1 MATTAVDPVF
11 VDANILVYTQQK
23 LSPFHAAATTK
34 LHALVAAGHDLWTSR
49 QVLREYLVAMSRPNA
64 LTTPVPMSTLVAD
77 VQVFQSQF
85 TIAEDSA
92 AVTSHLSNLLTAVAC
107 GGKQVH
113 DANIVATMLAHGIP
127 KLLTH
132 NVADFNRFSAYIT
145 VLPLI
150 P

>member
-1 MATTAVDPVF
+1 MATMAVDPVF
-11 VDANILVYTQQK
+11 VDTNILIYTQQT
-23 LSPFHAAATTK
+23 LSPFHAPASTK
-34 LHALVAAGHDLWTSR
+34 LHDLAAAGHALWTSR
-49 QVLREYLVAMSRPNA
+49 QILREYLVAMSRPGA
-64 LTTPVPMSTLVAD
+64 LTAPVPMPDLVAD
-77 VQVFQSQF
+77 VQVFISQF
-85 TIAEDSA
+85 SIAEDGA
-92 AVTSHLSNLLTAVAC
+92 AATAHLLSLLTAVPC

-132 NVADFNRFSAYIT
+132 NVGDFTRFSAHIT